1 MVKSNSLE
9 TASISSKHSE
19 KHVEDEIRINPR
31 LPMKN
36 NFLEIIK
43 VIFCIAISLV
53 DLLFHDF
60 LASTIIMKP
69 YNIFYPILIF
79 RKQLMIP
86 LFRWEMETFVQM
98 MIFTSLRLIQ
108 QA

>member
-1 MVKSNSLE
+1 MINQPYYYLNKLKDPQSNKSDNSKRDKKGFVRSDSIE

-43 VIFCIAISLV
+43 VIFFIN
-53 DLLFHDF
+53 LL
-60 LASTIIMKP
+60 A
-69 YNIFYPILIF
+69 
-79 RKQLMIP
+79 
-86 LFRWEMETFVQM
+86 
-98 MIFTSLRLIQ
+98 
-108 QA
+108 